1 EKSSAS
7 SCGMLITSKVVIP
20 GRARARTMGR
30 ACAPENLEIPRCAI
44 AHLRSGPSD
53 HPGMTESVSGHL
65 REQLVDI
72 LPVHQMI
79 DKRLQIIRAAI
90 AIIDVIGMLPDVD
103 AEDRRGAM
111 HQRVFAV
118 GGLGDFELAV
128 LHRQPRPART
138 ELANTGGGE
147 IG

>member
-1 EKSSAS
+1 METMVTGPARSTRTVSAS
-7 SCGMLITSKVVIP
+7 VMLRYLSFFSPRSSFRGDAKH
-20 GRARARTMGR
+20 RTR
-30 ACAPENLEIPRCAI
+30 NLEIPRCAI

-111 HQRVFAV
+111 HQRVF
-118 GGLGDFELAV
+118 
-128 LHRQPRPART
+128 
-138 ELANTGGGE
+138 
-147 IG
+147 